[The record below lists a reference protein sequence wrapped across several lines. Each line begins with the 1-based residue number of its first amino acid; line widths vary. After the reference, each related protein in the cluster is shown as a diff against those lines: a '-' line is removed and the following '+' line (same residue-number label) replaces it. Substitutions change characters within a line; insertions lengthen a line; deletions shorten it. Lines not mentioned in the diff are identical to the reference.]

1 MIWVGVVLVGC
12 VVVVVEA
19 VVEEEEEEE
28 EGKYHQGEGA
38 ARRRWTSADARPPLQ
53 EHKRLPNVVQ
63 I

>member
-1 MIWVGVVLVGC
+1 MQRLGVVLVRR
-12 VVVVVEA
+12 E
-19 VVEEEEEEE
+19 EEEEEEE
-28 EGKYHQGEGA
+28 EGKYQGEGA